1 MVNLISCILSNED
14 GWKQEADLAGP
25 LLGGL
30 FKRVLNRLTYVSTLS
45 HLRRV
50 NSPIG
55 REALRCKM
63 FLFKQENWQSHGSCI
78 THNVPAELLKDSM
91 LEVELDVD
99 GMDKNSLLKLADAS
113 CADAD
118 VDASCADADAFC
130 ADANASLLLMLAD
143 AYTSCCSC

>member
-1 MVNLISCILSNED
+1 MRRGEKED
-14 GWKQEADLAGP
+14 KQQSVGKTNPEDEEGIM
-25 LLGGL
+25 
-30 FKRVLNRLTYVSTLS
+30 RVLNRLTYVSTLS

-55 REALRCKM
+55 REGQVCGLVKNLALVIYTRVG
-63 FLFKQENWQSHGSCI
+63 LNANSSLEILDEWGTRI
-78 THNVPAELLKDSM
+78 LSM